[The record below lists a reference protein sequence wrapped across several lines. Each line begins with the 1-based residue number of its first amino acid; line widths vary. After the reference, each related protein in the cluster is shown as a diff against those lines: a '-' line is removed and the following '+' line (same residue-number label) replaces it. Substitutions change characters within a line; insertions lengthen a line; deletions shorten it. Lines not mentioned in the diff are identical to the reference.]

1 MTDWPRTGAQDGA
14 ALVAAVNA
22 ATGLGLEYAGRL
34 PGGNAGAALA
44 RLGGR
49 DRVLTR
55 WDDARLARW
64 PDLAPQLD
72 RLRAAGYPIPR
83 MDLVAVPG
91 GAAAVQERMPG
102 VPARYPS
109 PGLVA
114 ELVRLVDLQ
123 ADAADELA
131 WTDLYL
137 DRDGPGFCLHGP
149 PRAYN
154 GRTRELLDWVES
166 IDGECAG
173 RDLLHLDLH
182 LGNVLVDP
190 DDPDRVTGVVDW
202 NGPAYGDRRF
212 DLVTL
217 GFDLTRYGVP
227 ETAVLERVGDPATV
241 RPYAAHM
248 GLRLVDWTIRHDT
261 RDDVDTWLAVADRW
275 RALTG

>member
-1 MTDWPRTGAQDGA
+1 MTDWPRTGPQDGA

-22 ATGLGLEYAGRL
+22 ATALGLEYAGRL

-55 WDDARLARW
+55 WDGARMARW
-64 PDLAPQLD
+64 PDLARQLD

-102 VPARYPS
+102 MPAAYPT

-114 ELVRLVDLQ
+114 ELIRLVELQ
-123 ADAADELA
+123 ADAVDRPGR
-131 WTDLYL
+131 TDLYL
-137 DRDGPGFCLHGP
+137 DGDGPGFCLHGP
-149 PRAYN
+149 LRAYDE
-154 GRTRELLDWVES
+154 RTRELLHWVES
-166 IDGECAG
+166 VEGDCAG
-173 RDLLHLDLH
+173 PDLLHLDLH

-217 GFDLTRYGVP
+217 GFDLTRCGEP
-227 ETAVLERVGDPATV
+227 ETAVLDRIGDPAAV

-248 GLRLVDWTIRHDT
+248 ALRLVDWTIRHDGPA
-261 RDDVDTWLAVADRW
+261 DVAVWLAVADRW
-275 RALTG
+275 RELTA